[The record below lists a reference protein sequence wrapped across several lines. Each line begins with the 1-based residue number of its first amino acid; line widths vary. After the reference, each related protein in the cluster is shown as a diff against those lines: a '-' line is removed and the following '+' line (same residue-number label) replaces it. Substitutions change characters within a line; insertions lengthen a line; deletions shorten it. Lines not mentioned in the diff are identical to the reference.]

1 MAPSFPTTR
10 LRRLRQSEALRGLVR
25 ETAVTANDL
34 IQPIFIEEGID
45 DPLPIAEMPGVSRI
59 PERKLEHMVEGL
71 ARDGVKALMLFGI
84 SHHKDASGSDA
95 WNREGLVA
103 RMVRR
108 AKRAAPNL
116 VVIPDVCFCEYTDH
130 GHCGVIEHDHVVNDI
145 TIENLARQAV
155 VAADAGAD
163 MIAPSAMMDGQVAAI
178 RHALDTEGHADTPIM
193 AYSTKFAS
201 AFYGPFR
208 VAAGCELKGDR
219 KTYQMDPMNGRE
231 ALREL
236 LQDEAEGADMLMVK
250 PGLAYL
256 DVLARLREQTLLPI
270 AVYQV
275 SGEYAMIKFAAAA
288 GALNEHVVVRET
300 LGAFKRAGADL
311 ILSYFAR
318 DVIREGFQYPPSLER
333 DLRRHCHCEERSDKA
348 IAVTYI
354 ERDCFP
360 DHARDRF
367 TPEKTVP
374 RASKEDVDGRPS
386 PAMTNTSFI
395 QRGSAAR
402 RVRNS
407 Q

>member
-1 MAPSFPTTR
+1 MAPQFPTTR
-10 LRRLRQSEALRGLVR
+10 LRRLRQSDALRALVR
-25 ETAVTANDL
+25 ETEVTANDL
-34 IQPIFIEEGID
+34 IQPLFIEEGID

-59 PERKLEHMVEGL
+59 PERKLEHLVEGL

-95 WNREGLVA
+95 WNHDGLVA

-108 AKRAAPNL
+108 AKRAAPEL
-116 VVIPDVCFCEYTDH
+116 VVIPDICFCEYTDH
-130 GHCGVIEHDHVVNDI
+130 GHCGVIEHDHVANDI

-163 MIAPSAMMDGQVAAI
+163 LIAPSAMMDGQVAAI
-178 RHALDTEGHADTPIM
+178 RHALDAAGHPDTPIM

-231 ALREL
+231 ALRES

-256 DVLARLREQTLLPI
+256 DVLARLRERTLLPI

-288 GALNEHVVVRET
+288 GALNE
-300 LGAFKRAGADL
+300 AGGG
-311 ILSYFAR
+311 AR
-318 DVIREGFQYPPSLER
+318 DAGRVQAGWGGSDPVVFRPGR
-333 DLRRHCHCEERSDKA
+333 DLGRVLRSRATLTAGCFKVGSWGHPDRTS
-348 IAVTYI
+348 VTRTTLWGQR
-354 ERDCFP
+354 EVSHPRNVSV
-360 DHARDRF
+360 
-367 TPEKTVP
+367 TPIQLSNTLQGSLRPATGTLVP
-374 RASKEDVDGRPS
+374 G
-386 PAMTNTSFI
+386 
-395 QRGSAAR
+395 
-402 RVRNS
+402 
-407 Q
+407 